1 LSFLIWYISGIGWP
15 AGIHTNHCA
24 IHRCANGTIVH
35 DTKIFDHHSATLR
48 EYAKTMITAT
58 NLVKKFDG
66 FLALDD
72 ISFGFSDGEIFG
84 IIGHNGA
91 GKTTLLKI
99 MSGLIAPTSG
109 SLSVNGIDVV
119 NDPVSLKGMLG
130 YLPEESRLYETMT
143 AENYL
148 AFFGEIYGLSP
159 QVIRERSRQLL
170 SVLSLEPNGKKIG
183 EFSKGMKRKT
193 AIARSLIHA
202 PALLVYDEATS
213 GLDPMTSRFIAD
225 YLRTL
230 KKEGKTI
237 VLSAHNLYQVEAI
250 CDRVM
255 ILRRG
260 KMVAFGSM
268 SELREQFGSLTY
280 TIFFSIDNPGKLLG
294 HSKTYRQEEGLFI
307 CDAESM
313 GELNECTGLIHDAG
327 GKVEKIESRYPSLE
341 EMLLKIGK

>member
-1 LSFLIWYISGIGWP
+1 
-15 AGIHTNHCA
+15 
-24 IHRCANGTIVH
+24 
-35 DTKIFDHHSATLR
+35 
-48 EYAKTMITAT
+48 MITAR
-58 NLVKKFDG
+58 NLTKNFDG
-66 FLALDD
+66 FMALDGV
-72 ISFGFSDGEIFG
+72 SFEFEDGEIFG

-99 MSGLIAPTSG
+99 ISGLIAPTSG
-109 SLSVNGIDVV
+109 ELFINDVDVV
-119 NDPVSLKGMLG
+119 KNPVALKEKLG

-159 QVIRERSRQLL
+159 QEIRVRSAQLFAA
-170 SVLSLEPNGKKIG
+170 LSLEPEGKKLG

-193 AIARSLIHA
+193 AIARSLIHE
-202 PALLVYDEATS
+202 PNFLVYDEATS

-250 CDRVM
+250 CDKVM
-255 ILRRG
+255 ILKRG

-268 SELREQFGSLTY
+268 KELREQFGSLTY
-280 TIFFSIDNPGKLLG
+280 TIFFSIENAGKLIG
-294 HSKTYRQEEGLFI
+294 HSKTYRQEEGLFV
-307 CDAESM
+307 CDAQSM
-313 GELNECTGLIHDAG
+313 TELNECTGLISEAG

-341 EMLLKIGK
+341 EMLVKIGK

>member
-1 LSFLIWYISGIGWP
+1 
-15 AGIHTNHCA
+15 
-24 IHRCANGTIVH
+24 
-35 DTKIFDHHSATLR
+35 
-48 EYAKTMITAT
+48 MITAR
-58 NLVKKFDG
+58 NLTKKYDG
-66 FLALDD
+66 FTALDD
-72 ISFGFSDGEIFG
+72 VSFSFEDGEIFG

-99 MSGLIAPTSG
+99 VSGLVTPTAG
-109 SLSVNGIDVV
+109 ELFINDIDVV
-119 NDPVSLKGMLG
+119 KNPVALKENLG

-143 AENYL
+143 VENYL

-159 QVIRERSRQLL
+159 QEIRVRSDQLFAA
-170 SVLSLEPNGKKIG
+170 LSLESDGKKLG
-183 EFSKGMKRKT
+183 EFSKGMKRKA
-193 AIARSLIHA
+193 AIARSLIHD
-202 PALLVYDEATS
+202 PNFLVYDEATS

-225 YLRTL
+225 YLRRL
-230 KKEGKTI
+230 KSDGKTI

-250 CDRVM
+250 CDKVM

-268 SELREQFGSLTY
+268 KELREQFGSMTY
-280 TIFFSIDNPGKLLG
+280 AIFFSIDNPGKLIG
-294 HSKTYRQEEGLFI
+294 HSKTYRQEEGLYV

-313 GELNECTGLIHDAG
+313 GELNECTGLIEEAG

>member
-1 LSFLIWYISGIGWP
+1 
-15 AGIHTNHCA
+15 
-24 IHRCANGTIVH
+24 
-35 DTKIFDHHSATLR
+35 
-48 EYAKTMITAT
+48 MITAR
-58 NLVKKFDG
+58 NIVKKYDG
-66 FLALDD
+66 FAALDD
-72 ISFGFSDGEIFG
+72 VSFSFEDGEIFG

-99 MSGLIAPTSG
+99 VSGLIAPTAG
-109 SLSVNGIDVV
+109 SLHVNEIDVV
-119 NDPVSLKGMLG
+119 ADPLALKSMLG

-148 AFFGEIYGLSP
+148 AFFGEIYGLSE
-159 QVIRERSRQLL
+159 QEIRVRSRQLFAA
-170 SVLSLEPNGKKIG
+170 LSLEPNGKKLG

-193 AIARSLIHA
+193 AIARSLIHD
-202 PALLVYDEATS
+202 PAFLVYDEATS

-250 CDRVM
+250 CDKVM

-268 SELREQFGSLTY
+268 KELREQFGSLTY

-294 HSKTYRQEEGLFI
+294 HSKPYRQEEGFYV

-313 GELNECTGLIHDAG
+313 AELNECTGLITEAG

-341 EMLLKIGK
+341 EMLVKIGK

>member
-1 LSFLIWYISGIGWP
+1 MQGGSARSHPNLYYALHASLIEKV
-15 AGIHTNHCA
+15 
-24 IHRCANGTIVH
+24 R
-35 DTKIFDHHSATLR
+35 L
-48 EYAKTMITAT
+48 MITAR
-58 NLVKKFDG
+58 NLTKNFEG
-66 FLALDD
+66 FPALDD
-72 ISFGFSDGEIFG
+72 VSFEFEDGEIFG

-99 MSGLIAPTSG
+99 ISGLISPTAG
-109 SLSVNGIDVV
+109 ELYINDIDVIK
-119 NDPVSLKGMLG
+119 NPVALKETLG

-159 QVIRERSRQLL
+159 QEIRVRSNQLFAA
-170 SVLSLEPNGKKIG
+170 LSLESNGKKLG
-183 EFSKGMKRKT
+183 EFSKGMKRKA
-193 AIARSLIHA
+193 AIARSLIHD
-202 PALLVYDEATS
+202 PKFLVYDEATS

-230 KKEGKTI
+230 KHEGKTI

-250 CDRVM
+250 CDKVM

-268 SELREQFGSLTY
+268 QELRDEFGSLTY
-280 TIFFSIDNPGKLLG
+280 TIFFSIADPRVLLG
-294 HSKTYRQEEGLFI
+294 HSKTYRQEEGFYV
-307 CDAESM
+307 CDAENMNS
-313 GELNECTGLIHDAG
+313 LNECTGLIAEAG